1 MIARSFVR
9 CTESSSGWCFAMI
22 ELALA
27 NHDSWRWVQT
37 GSVRWNPSFSFAV
50 GINWIGNR
58 TEFELETTFP
68 RTVCQLLVPILW
80 QGYRL
85 LWRHAPKRS
94 SLLNFEIK
102 IKPET
107 NHSKRAH
114 TCLCDFCISIS
125 SPSSRSFLLLC
136 TLQPFFAGRIPYLSV
151 PGKDSHLDV
160 FVWAIVGEAIME
172 SSPPGVSFAQSGKVK
187 FVIFFFS
194 IERMNY

>member
-9 CTESSSGWCFAMI
+9 CTESSSGWCFAII

-37 GSVRWNPSFSFAV
+37 ASVRWNPSFSFAV

-94 SLLNFEIK
+94 SLLNFEK
-102 IKPET
+102 KKPPKLIIQ
-107 NHSKRAH
+107 SAPIPACVIFVSQFQVLRVDPFFSCAP
-114 TCLCDFCISIS
+114 C
-125 SPSSRSFLLLC
+125 SRSLLEGFR
-136 TLQPFFAGRIPYLSV
+136 TFRFRGRIHTLTSLFELLWV
-151 PGKDSHLDV
+151 
-160 FVWAIVGEAIME
+160 
-172 SSPPGVSFAQSGKVK
+172 Q
-187 FVIFFFS
+187 
-194 IERMNY
+194 R